1 MRKVLSVVA
10 AATMVAGLAGCA
22 AGGAGAGDGGET
34 VLTVWGWRTDA
45 PWQELMESFSGDG
58 IRVDYKSYKAEE
70 YNQILQ
76 TGLSSSSGP
85 DVVMLRSY
93 GGLQTLVAGGGVAT
107 LPEDFPGLAKIPA
120 NLVDGVRSQEDGK
133 VYGVPFQSVT
143 ANVVYNKTV
152 LDDLGLSEPTTWD
165 EFLALN
171 DALLAEGVTPMAAG
185 ALDSWILPIY
195 RDLFAAAQY
204 GGPEFSQK
212 LMDGSAT
219 FEDDGYTRANQ
230 TLKDLTKYFPK
241 GFEGLSY
248 ADANALFVSG
258 EAALYPGGIWELTAF
273 QKDMADAELGIFTV
287 PSVTGGEPFA
297 MGYLDGAIGMSSK
310 LTGDKAEAAEEF
322 LTWVGSEEFG
332 QRIADDLLSIPA
344 VDGVTPKDPLLAE
357 SAAAFAANPTPYLTY
372 VGFDFGT
379 PTGTSLEYASL
390 QKLVIGDIPAA
401 QVGKDVQAG
410 ISQWF
415 EPAP

>member
-1 MRKVLSVVA
+1 MKRVLSAAAVA
-10 AATMVAGLAGCA
+10 AIAVGLAGCA
-22 AGGAGAGDGGET
+22 GTDGGGSSDET

-45 PWQELMESFSGDG
+45 PWQELMESFSADG

-85 DVVMLRSY
+85 DIVMLRSY
-93 GGLQTLVAGGGVAT
+93 GGLQTLVAGGGVAA

-120 NLVDGVRSQEDGK
+120 ALVDGVRSQEDGE

-143 ANVVYNKTV
+143 ANVVYNKTL
-152 LDDLGLSEPTTWD
+152 LDELGLSEPTTWD
-165 EFLALN
+165 EFIELN
-171 DALLAEGVTPMAAG
+171 DALLDEGVTPMAAG

-195 RDLFAAAQY
+195 RDLFGAAQY
-204 GGPEFSQK
+204 GGPEFQAQ
-212 LMDGSAT
+212 LMDGSKT
-219 FEDDGYTRANQ
+219 FEDEGYTAANE
-230 TLKDLTKYFPK
+230 TLLELTRYFPK

-248 ADANALFVSG
+248 ADANALFISG
-258 EAALYPGGIWELTAF
+258 EAALYPGGIWELTGF
-273 QKDMADAELGIFTV
+273 QNDMAGTELGLFTV
-287 PSVTGGEPFA
+287 PSVTGGEPYA

-310 LTGDKAEAAEEF
+310 IEGERRDAAEQF

-332 QRIADDLLSIPA
+332 QAIADDLLSIPT
-344 VDGVTPKDPLLAE
+344 VEGVTPKDPLLAK
-357 SAAAFAANPTPYLTY
+357 SAAAFAENPTPYLTY

-390 QKLVIGDIPAA
+390 QKMVIGDISPD
-401 QVGKDVQAG
+401 QVGAEVQAG
-410 ISQWF
+410 ISQWLR
-415 EPAP
+415 PTK